1 MRMTNKIMQKNSLY
15 NINQT
20 KISEDKYN
28 TQLTSQSKITR
39 PSDDPVVAIRALR
52 LRTNVSTATQYY
64 KKNAPDANQW
74 LDVTAKSLDT
84 MTKVYTNLYT
94 QVETGVNKDYTAS
107 DMQVL
112 LTQIENYTNEVY
124 ATGNQDYAGRY
135 IFTGYRTDTPLTFQK
150 EQLNKE
156 NNYRITEILKDA
168 QLDSFSYTNHTV
180 FDSRLSMY
188 GDPADPA
195 DTGADEGDITNA
207 EIHRIRLS
215 YKDILASKTPAFEI
229 KDKKGNDI
237 SASILGS
244 VSVSTA
250 TSEDSAYKQ
259 MSQVENNPPVV
270 STVIYV
276 PTTGEILF
284 SSDIADKIAGVF
296 SDGGSFSVTYDKN
309 QWDVGDLN
317 PQHYFKCTS
326 DPDDVTKKITYNGEI
341 HTLDPSKAGDYSVVN
356 PETQI
361 VYDVGYNQTIQVNTN
376 AYEVFDPAV
385 QRDLDDLRKVV
396 NEFTEI
402 EKIRS
407 DLKGELK
414 GYVEGT
420 TDYENAKK
428 RLDAADK
435 AYTYIRDAVSKRFG
449 DQITRYQNYLDS
461 TNVAITKNGTRSTR
475 LELIEARLEE
485 QQSTFKE
492 LQEENEGIDMTE
504 VAVLLTAAETTYDA
518 ALMATSKI
526 MQNSLINYI

>member
-1 MRMTNKIMQKNSLY
+1 MRMTNKIMQRNSLY

-52 LRTNVSTATQYY
+52 LRSNVSTATQYY

-84 MTKVYTNLYT
+84 MTKVYTSLYD
-94 QVETGVNKDYTAS
+94 QVNTGVNKDYTAS

-150 EQLNKE
+150 EQIDRDKNEPK
-156 NNYRITEILKDA
+156 YTITENLKEA
-168 QLDSFSYTNHTV
+168 QLDSFSYTDYSV
-180 FDSRLSMY
+180 FDTKASEL
-188 GDPADPA
+188 GDGTPGNN
-195 DTGADEGDITNA
+195 GADELDITNA
-207 EIHRIRLS
+207 ELHRIRLS
-215 YKDILASKTPAFEI
+215 YHDTLASKNPVFEF
-229 KDKKGNDI
+229 KDKNGDP
-237 SASILGS
+237 
-244 VSVSTA
+244 VSPDPLNGVTIVKYDSEEDAYKAMTVAQST
-250 TSEDSAYKQ
+250 TPPTTSAY
-259 MSQVENNPPVV
+259 
-270 STVIYV
+270 YV

-284 SSDIADKIAGVF
+284 TSDIADQISSIF
-296 SDGGSFSVTYDKN
+296 TDGGSVSVTYDKEE
-309 QWDVGDLN
+309 WDVGDLN
-317 PQHYFKCTS
+317 PQHYFDCT
-326 DPDDVTKKITYNGEI
+326 DRVTGIQYNKGGDV
-341 HTLDPSKAGDYSVVN
+341 A
-356 PETQI
+356 TQI

-385 QRDLDDLRKVV
+385 ARDLDDLRREVT
-396 NEFTEI
+396 EFTEI
-402 EKIRS
+402 EKIR
-407 DLKGELK
+407 KELEEELD

-420 TDYENAKK
+420 TEYKNCKT

-435 AYTYIRDAVSKRFG
+435 AYTCIRDSVSKRFG

>member
-1 MRMTNKIMQKNSLY
+1 MQHNSLY

-20 KISEDKYN
+20 KIAEDKYN

-84 MTKVYTNLYT
+84 ITKVYTSLYD

-112 LTQIENYTNEVY
+112 LSQIDSYTNEVY

-150 EQLNKE
+150 EQIDKVNKTPD
-156 NNYRITEILKDA
+156 YKITENLKEA
-168 QLDSFSYTNHTV
+168 QLDSFSYTDYSV
-180 FDSRLSMY
+180 FDTKAS
-188 GDPADPA
+188 AA
-195 DTGADEGDITNA
+195 NADELDITNA

-215 YKDILASKTPAFEI
+215 YNNVLQTPVPTVKVFDKNGADITTSNFPSGIKT
-229 KDKKGNDI
+229 
-237 SASILGS
+237 
-244 VSVSTA
+244 VTA
-250 TSEDSAYKQ
+250 AEDAYKE
-259 MSQVENNPPVV
+259 MSAIENGTWADPPY
-270 STVIYV
+270 TGTKPEVIFI
-276 PTTGEILF
+276 PTTGEI
-284 SSDIADKIAGVF
+284 ICTKEQADKLSTVF
-296 SDGGSFSVTYDKN
+296 TDGGSISVTYEKN
-309 QWDVGDLN
+309 EWEVDDLN
-317 PQHYFKCTS
+317 PQHFFDCT
-326 DPDDVTKKITYNGEI
+326 DKDTGIRYNEGGNV
-341 HTLDPSKAGDYSVVN
+341 A
-356 PETQI
+356 TQI

-385 QRDLDDLRKVV
+385 ARDLDDLRDIV
-396 NEFTEI
+396 NQFTEI
-402 EKIRS
+402 ENIRK
-407 DLKGELK
+407 DLGAELD

-420 TDYENAKK
+420 AEYKDCRK
-428 RLDAADK
+428 RLDASEK

-449 DQITRYQNYLDS
+449 DQITRYQSYLDS

-518 ALMATSKI
+518 ALMATGKI

>member
-1 MRMTNKIMQKNSLY
+1 MQHNSLY

-20 KISEDKYN
+20 KIAEDKYN

-84 MTKVYTNLYT
+84 ITSVYTSLYN

-112 LTQIENYTNEVY
+112 LSQIDSYTNEVY

-150 EQLNKE
+150 EQIDKVNKTPD
-156 NNYRITEILKDA
+156 YKITENLKEA
-168 QLDSFSYTNHTV
+168 QLDSFSYTDYSV
-180 FDSRLSMY
+180 FDTKATAANANEL
-188 GDPADPA
+188 
-195 DTGADEGDITNA
+195 DITNA

-215 YKDILASKTPAFEI
+215 YNNVLQTPVPTVKIFDKNGADITAANFPSAIKT
-229 KDKKGNDI
+229 
-237 SASILGS
+237 
-244 VSVSTA
+244 VTA
-250 TSEDSAYKQ
+250 AEDAYKE
-259 MSQVENNPPVV
+259 MSAIENGTWPNKPDG
-270 STVIYV
+270 STYDDPKPEVIFI
-276 PTTGEILF
+276 PTTGELICTKEQ
-284 SSDIADKIAGVF
+284 ADKLSTVF
-296 SDGGSFSVTYDKN
+296 TDGGSISVTYEKN
-309 QWDVGDLN
+309 EWEVDDLN
-317 PQHYFKCTS
+317 PQHFFDCT
-326 DPDDVTKKITYNGEI
+326 DKDTGIRYNEGGDV
-341 HTLDPSKAGDYSVVN
+341 A
-356 PETQI
+356 TQI

-385 QRDLDDLRKVV
+385 ARDLDDLRDIV
-396 NEFTEI
+396 NQFTEI
-402 EKIRS
+402 EGIRK
-407 DLKGELK
+407 DLRAELD

-420 TDYENAKK
+420 ADYNDCRK
-428 RLDAADK
+428 RLDASEK

-518 ALMATSKI
+518 ALMATGKI

>member
-112 LTQIENYTNEVY
+112 LSQIESYTNEVY

-150 EQLNKE
+150 EQIDKVNLTP
-156 NNYRITEILKDA
+156 NYTITENLKNA
-168 QLDSFSYTNHTV
+168 QLDSFSYTNYSV
-180 FDSRLSMY
+180 FDTKAT
-188 GDPADPA
+188 ADHA
-195 DTGADEGDITNA
+195 NELDITNA
-207 EIHRIRLS
+207 TINRIRLT
-215 YKDILASKTPAFEI
+215 YKNTLPGELPLIEI
-229 KDKKGNDI
+229 KDKNGNPI
-237 SASILGS
+237 QSPAAATLPVGGASVGITVAASAEAAYQELTQAQ
-244 VSVSTA
+244 ST
-250 TSEDSAYKQ
+250 D
-259 MSQVENNPPVV
+259 PV
-270 STVIYV
+270 TTKAIYV
-276 PTTGEILF
+276 PTTGELLF
-284 SSDIADKIAGVF
+284 TSDIADELATIYT
-296 SDGGSFSVTYDKN
+296 DGGSVSATYDKN
-309 QWDVGDLN
+309 QWEVGDLN
-317 PQHYFKCTS
+317 PQHYFRCLDKDTGIEYNA
-326 DPDDVTKKITYNGEI
+326 DGDVATE
-341 HTLDPSKAGDYSVVN
+341 
-356 PETQI
+356 I

-385 QRDLDDLRKVV
+385 QRDLEDLKKVV

-402 EKIRS
+402 EKIRY
-407 DLKGELK
+407 DLKDELK
-414 GYVEGT
+414 KYVEGT
-420 TDYENAKK
+420 SEYADCQK
-428 RLDAADK
+428 RLAAADK

>member
-1 MRMTNKIMQKNSLY
+1 MRMTNKIMQHNSLY

-20 KISEDKYN
+20 KIAEDKYN

-64 KKNAPDANQW
+64 KKNAPDASQW

-84 MTKVYTNLYT
+84 ITKVYTSLYD

-112 LTQIENYTNEVY
+112 LSQIDSYTNEVY

-150 EQLNKE
+150 EQIDKANKTPD
-156 NNYRITEILKDA
+156 YTITENLKEA
-168 QLDSFSYTNHTV
+168 QLDSFSYTDYSV
-180 FDSRLSMY
+180 FDTKAS
-188 GDPADPA
+188 AA
-195 DTGADEGDITNA
+195 NADELDITNA

-215 YKDILASKTPAFEI
+215 YNNTLSGVDPVFEF
-229 KDKKGNDI
+229 KDKAGNPI
-237 SASILGS
+237 TPSPLAGVTVNEYASA
-244 VSVSTA
+244 
-250 TSEDSAYKQ
+250 EQAYKA
-259 MSQVENNPPVV
+259 MTVAESSDPVTPTACYV
-270 STVIYV
+270 PATGELLFTSDLADKLSTVF
-276 PTTGEILF
+276 T
-284 SSDIADKIAGVF
+284 
-296 SDGGSFSVTYDKN
+296 DGGSISVTYDKN
-309 QWDVGDLN
+309 QWEVDDLN
-317 PQHYFKCTS
+317 PQHFFDCT
-326 DPDDVTKKITYNGEI
+326 DKDTGIRYNEGGNV
-341 HTLDPSKAGDYSVVN
+341 A
-356 PETQI
+356 TQI

-385 QRDLDDLRKVV
+385 ARDLDDLRDIV
-396 NEFTEI
+396 NQFTEI
-402 EKIRS
+402 ENIRK
-407 DLKGELK
+407 DLGAELD

-420 TDYENAKK
+420 AEYKDCRK
-428 RLDAADK
+428 RLDAAEK

-449 DQITRYQNYLDS
+449 DQITRYQSYLDS

-518 ALMATSKI
+518 ALMATGKI

>member
-1 MRMTNKIMQKNSLY
+1 MQHNSLY

-20 KISEDKYN
+20 KIAEDKYN

-84 MTKVYTNLYT
+84 ITKVYTSLYD

-112 LTQIENYTNEVY
+112 LSQIDSYTNEVY

-150 EQLNKE
+150 EQIDKANKTPD
-156 NNYRITEILKDA
+156 YTITENLKEA
-168 QLDSFSYTNHTV
+168 QLDSFSYTDYSV
-180 FDSRLSMY
+180 FDTKATAANANEL
-188 GDPADPA
+188 
-195 DTGADEGDITNA
+195 DITNA

-215 YKDILASKTPAFEI
+215 YNNVLQTPVPTVKVLDKD
-229 KDKKGNDI
+229 GNDI
-237 SASILGS
+237 TTTAFAATVKTVSSA
-244 VSVSTA
+244 
-250 TSEDSAYKQ
+250 EDAYKE
-259 MSQVENNPPVV
+259 MSAIENGTWPNKPDG
-270 STVIYV
+270 STYDAPKPEVIFI
-276 PTTGEILF
+276 PTTGELICTKEQ
-284 SSDIADKIAGVF
+284 ADKLSTVF
-296 SDGGSFSVTYDKN
+296 TDGGSISVTYEKN
-309 QWDVGDLN
+309 EWEVDDLN
-317 PQHYFKCTS
+317 PQHFFDCT
-326 DPDDVTKKITYNGEI
+326 DKDTGIRYNEGGNV
-341 HTLDPSKAGDYSVVN
+341 A
-356 PETQI
+356 TQI

-385 QRDLDDLRKVV
+385 ARDLDDLRDIV
-396 NEFTEI
+396 NQFTEI
-402 EKIRS
+402 ENIRK
-407 DLKGELK
+407 DLGAELD

-420 TDYENAKK
+420 AEYKDCRK
-428 RLDAADK
+428 RLDAAEK

-449 DQITRYQNYLDS
+449 DQITRYQSYLDS

-518 ALMATSKI
+518 ALMATGKI